1 MAVVKI
7 GKIKGTLARSI
18 TYVTNPG
25 KTDGYRWASTTVGDD
40 IADAESIA
48 RGFER
53 ALDATKGGSRRRGA
67 VLALHVIQSF
77 DPADPVTPRLA
88 HLIGDR
94 FVREITG
101 GTHDYVIATH
111 TDRAHVHN
119 HILICPADRI
129 TGKVMRLR
137 KGTLV
142 EWRKISDR
150 LCHEHG
156 LHTLMPEQ
164 SGRVAPS
171 IGELHLSARGG
182 SLKDRLRTSIDT
194 ACMNAHDFAGFRRE
208 LMALGVDATV
218 RGGRITYTPHGQARG
233 IRDRRLGV
241 AYNMLAVMGKIHRR
255 TLSEITFHD
264 NMVTRRTDTAVTVR
278 VPGTHGH
285 LHLAIPCD
293 RLVRDGRIWHAYLS
307 DDVRQV
313 LTDQDGGYARSTDCE
328 GLYAWFARPALRLED
343 YCRQRFGGR
352 DLTGVGGRALRQ
364 AISCDR
370 LADSLR
376 ELKVLAR
383 AVDEGDGRLATLGRL
398 ADSVERNARHMRAL
412 IALIADSHD
421 RGADATGLEAQLAIE
436 ERETRP
442 PTPSPCA
449 GSSLASRQPPNA
461 PTAYG
466 ARRAAMAG
474 VVSAAGAGEP
484 ADAGTQTD
492 HDG

>member
-7 GKIKGTLARSI
+7 GKIKSTLARSI
-18 TYVTNPG
+18 AYVTNPA

-40 IADAESIA
+40 ITDAESIA

-53 ALDATKGGSRRRGA
+53 ALDATKGGSRRQGA

-77 DPADPVTPRLA
+77 DPTDQVTPRLA
-88 HLIGDR
+88 HLIGER

-111 TDRAHVHN
+111 TDRSHMHN

-129 TGKVMRLR
+129 TGKALRLR
-137 KGTLV
+137 KGTLG

-150 LCHEHG
+150 LCREYG

-182 SLKDRLRTSIDT
+182 NLKDRLRTSIDT

-208 LMALGVDATV
+208 LATLGVNATI
-218 RGGRITYTPHGQARG
+218 RGGRITYTPCGQTRG

-264 NMVTRRTDTAVTVR
+264 ATVTHRTDAAVTVR
-278 VPGTHGH
+278 VPGTRGE
-285 LHLAIPCD
+285 LHLTIPRD
-293 RLVRDGRIWHAYLS
+293 RLVCDGRIWHAYLS
-307 DDVRQV
+307 DDVKQI
-313 LTDQDGGYARSTDCE
+313 LTDRNGNYVKATDCE
-328 GLYAWFARPALRLED
+328 GLYARFARPTLRLED
-343 YCRQRFGGR
+343 YCRQRFDGQ
-352 DLTGVGGRALRQ
+352 DMTGVDRHALRQ
-364 AISCDR
+364 AIACDR

-376 ELKVLAR
+376 ELKVLAQ
-383 AVDEGDGRLATLGRL
+383 VIDEGDGRLATLNRL
-398 ADSVERNARHMRAL
+398 TDSVERNAKHMRAL
-412 IALIADSHD
+412 IALIADNHD
-421 RGADATGLEAQLAIE
+421 QGADATGLEAQLAIE
-436 ERETRP
+436 EQETRN
-442 PTPSPCA
+442 
-449 GSSLASRQPPNA
+449 LASDALALRRLIA
-461 PTAYG
+461 RTTPTSERSDGTWRAQHRDDG
-466 ARRAAMAG
+466 HRVRRRNR
-474 VVSAAGAGEP
+474 
-484 ADAGTQTD
+484 
-492 HDG
+492 

>member
-1 MAVVKI
+1 
-7 GKIKGTLARSI
+7 
-18 TYVTNPG
+18 
-25 KTDGYRWASTTVGDD
+25 
-40 IADAESIA
+40 
-48 RGFER
+48 
-53 ALDATKGGSRRRGA
+53 
-67 VLALHVIQSF
+67 
-77 DPADPVTPRLA
+77 
-88 HLIGDR
+88 
-94 FVREITG
+94 
-101 GTHDYVIATH
+101 
-111 TDRAHVHN
+111 
-119 HILICPADRI
+119 
-129 TGKVMRLR
+129 
-137 KGTLV
+137 
-142 EWRKISDR
+142 
-150 LCHEHG
+150 
-156 LHTLMPEQ
+156 
-164 SGRVAPS
+164 
-171 IGELHLSARGG
+171 
-182 SLKDRLRTSIDT
+182 
-194 ACMNAHDFAGFRRE
+194 MNAHDFAGFRRE

-278 VPGTHGH
+278 VPGTHGR

-436 ERETRP
+436 ERETRD
-442 PTPSPCA
+442 
-449 GSSLASRQPPNA
+449 LASDALALRRLIARIA
-461 PTAYG
+461 PAAERPDG
-466 ARRAAMAG
+466 IRRTPG
-474 VVSAAGAGEP
+474 R
-484 ADAGTQTD
+484 
-492 HDG
+492 DGGRRVRRRSR

>member
-88 HLIGDR
+88 HLIGER

-278 VPGTHGH
+278 VPGTHGR

-436 ERETRP
+436 ERETRD
-442 PTPSPCA
+442 
-449 GSSLASRQPPNA
+449 LASDALALRRLIARIA
-461 PTAYG
+461 PAAERPDG
-466 ARRAAMAG
+466 IRRTPG
-474 VVSAAGAGEP
+474 R
-484 ADAGTQTD
+484 
-492 HDG
+492 DGGSRVRRRSR

>member
-88 HLIGDR
+88 HLIGER

-142 EWRKISDR
+142 EWRKIS
-150 LCHEHG
+150 
-156 LHTLMPEQ
+156 
-164 SGRVAPS
+164 
-171 IGELHLSARGG
+171 
-182 SLKDRLRTSIDT
+182 DRLRTSIDT

-278 VPGTHGH
+278 VPGTHGR

-436 ERETRP
+436 ERETRD
-442 PTPSPCA
+442 
-449 GSSLASRQPPNA
+449 LASDALALRRLIARIA
-461 PTAYG
+461 PAAERPDG
-466 ARRAAMAG
+466 IRRTPG
-474 VVSAAGAGEP
+474 R
-484 ADAGTQTD
+484 
-492 HDG
+492 DGGRRVRRRSR

>member
-88 HLIGDR
+88 HLIGER

-241 AYNMLAVMGKIHRR
+241 R
-255 TLSEITFHD
+255 S
-264 NMVTRRTDTAVTVR
+264 
-278 VPGTHGH
+278 
-285 LHLAIPCD
+285 
-293 RLVRDGRIWHAYLS
+293 
-307 DDVRQV
+307 
-313 LTDQDGGYARSTDCE
+313 ARSPSTTT
-328 GLYAWFARPALRLED
+328 WSP
-343 YCRQRFGGR
+343 
-352 DLTGVGGRALRQ
+352 
-364 AISCDR
+364 
-370 LADSLR
+370 
-376 ELKVLAR
+376 
-383 AVDEGDGRLATLGRL
+383 
-398 ADSVERNARHMRAL
+398 VER
-412 IALIADSHD
+412 I
-421 RGADATGLEAQLAIE
+421 
-436 ERETRP
+436 
-442 PTPSPCA
+442 
-449 GSSLASRQPPNA
+449 
-461 PTAYG
+461 
-466 ARRAAMAG
+466 RR
-474 VVSAAGAGEP
+474 
-484 ADAGTQTD
+484 
-492 HDG
+492 

>member
-88 HLIGDR
+88 HLIGER
-94 FVREITG
+94 F
-101 GTHDYVIATH
+101 
-111 TDRAHVHN
+111 DRAHVHN

-278 VPGTHGH
+278 VPGTHGR

-436 ERETRP
+436 ERETRD
-442 PTPSPCA
+442 
-449 GSSLASRQPPNA
+449 LASDALALRRLIARIA
-461 PTAYG
+461 PAAERPDG
-466 ARRAAMAG
+466 IRRTPG
-474 VVSAAGAGEP
+474 R
-484 ADAGTQTD
+484 
-492 HDG
+492 DGGRRVRRRSR

>member
-88 HLIGDR
+88 HLIGER

-182 SLKDRLRTSIDT
+182 NLKDRLRTSIDT

-208 LMALGVDATV
+208 LATLGVNATI
-218 RGGRITYTPHGQARG
+218 RGGRITYTPCGQTRG

-278 VPGTHGH
+278 VPGTHGR

-436 ERETRP
+436 ERETRD
-442 PTPSPCA
+442 
-449 GSSLASRQPPNA
+449 LASDALALRRLIARIA
-461 PTAYG
+461 PAAERPDG
-466 ARRAAMAG
+466 IRRTPG
-474 VVSAAGAGEP
+474 R
-484 ADAGTQTD
+484 
-492 HDG
+492 DGGRRVRRRSR

>member
-88 HLIGDR
+88 HLIGER

-101 GTHDYVIATH
+101 GTHDYVI
-111 TDRAHVHN
+111 
-119 HILICPADRI
+119 
-129 TGKVMRLR
+129 
-137 KGTLV
+137 
-142 EWRKISDR
+142 
-150 LCHEHG
+150 
-156 LHTLMPEQ
+156 
-164 SGRVAPS
+164 
-171 IGELHLSARGG
+171 
-182 SLKDRLRTSIDT
+182 
-194 ACMNAHDFAGFRRE
+194 
-208 LMALGVDATV
+208 
-218 RGGRITYTPHGQARG
+218 
-233 IRDRRLGV
+233 
-241 AYNMLAVMGKIHRR
+241 AVMGKIHRR

-278 VPGTHGH
+278 VPGTHGR

-436 ERETRP
+436 ERETRD
-442 PTPSPCA
+442 
-449 GSSLASRQPPNA
+449 LASDALALRRLIARIA
-461 PTAYG
+461 PAAERPDG
-466 ARRAAMAG
+466 IRRTPG
-474 VVSAAGAGEP
+474 R
-484 ADAGTQTD
+484 
-492 HDG
+492 DGGRRVRRRSR